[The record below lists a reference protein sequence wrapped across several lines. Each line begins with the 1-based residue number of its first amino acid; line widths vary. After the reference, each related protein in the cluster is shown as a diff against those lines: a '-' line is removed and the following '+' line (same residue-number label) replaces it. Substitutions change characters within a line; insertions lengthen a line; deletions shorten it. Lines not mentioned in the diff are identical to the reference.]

1 MSTFSHDTVKAADT
15 RAGSECQPQGSISQE
30 NIQVTEDRCQQGD
43 SRLSMGTESVN
54 MAHH

>member
-43 SRLSMGTESVN
+43 SRLSMGT
-54 MAHH
+54 